1 MLIYP
6 LLGAGVGPTFLQQLE
21 MANPLPCKTG
31 GSPGTTGISPGTG
44 TAALP
49 SLFDAAAPE
58 VCLVSSRAP

>member
-1 MLIYP
+1 MLISP

-31 GSPGTTGISPGTG
+31 GSPGTAGISPGTG
-44 TAALP
+44 TAVLP
-49 SLFDAAAPE
+49 SLFDPAALE